1 VFPYFVDVSL
11 DSTCADSHLF
21 GCLGKRQVEPI
32 DEVCS
37 RPMPRR
43 KTPDSV
49 RSGEPVDERFLIVG
63 ASMLR

>member
-21 GCLGKRQVEPI
+21 GCLGKRQVEPV
-32 DEVCS
+32 DEVCGGT
-37 RPMPRR
+37 MPRR
-43 KTPDSV
+43 KTPDGV
-49 RSGEPVDERFLIVG
+49 RSGEPFDERILVVG